1 MRWTPYAFPAAPT
14 DDSHQTHTTQ
24 QRLLVTLDGRTY
36 RLFRALPRREAL
48 SSGYPV
54 LYLLD
59 GNAAFEGLTPA
70 LLRKVPE
77 LLVVGVGYDTDQ
89 GFAVAD
95 RWLDYTPP
103 LGADGPV
110 PDPQRPERMA
120 GGADRFLSR
129 LIGPVRE
136 AAEQGVAVDSS
147 RRDLWGHSFGGLFV
161 LYTLFMAPE
170 AFRGF
175 CPVSPSLWWGGD
187 IMERLEAMA
196 AAPPTPPAHVLIMMG
211 DREVRSGQPP
221 PETPGP
227 APATLAM
234 IDRLRV
240 RQDLCVTARVLE
252 GMGHRAALFAS
263 LPHALRAFSDCSD
276 GGHAAS

>member
-1 MRWTPYAFPAAPT
+1 MTWIPHALPAAPADPSI
-14 DDSHQTHTTQ
+14 DDSRQTHTTQ
-24 QRLLVTLDGRTY
+24 RRPLVTPAGRTY
-36 RLFRALPRREAL
+36 RLFRAVPRRDAPR
-48 SSGYPV
+48 SGFPV

-70 LLRKVPE
+70 LLRTVPE

-103 LGADGPV
+103 LGAHGPV
-110 PDPQRPERMA
+110 PDPWRPERMA
-120 GGADRFLSR
+120 GGANLFLAS

-136 AAEQGVAVDSS
+136 AAEQGVVVDSS
-147 RRDLWGHSFGGLFV
+147 RRTLWGHSFGGLFV
-161 LYTLFMAPE
+161 LYTLFAAPG

-175 CPVSPSLWWGGD
+175 CPVSPSLWWGAD
-187 IMERLEAMA
+187 IMECLEATA
-196 AAPPTPPAHVLIMMG
+196 VASPTPPAHVLIMMG
-211 DREVRSGQPP
+211 DREVRSDQPP

-234 IDRLRV
+234 IDRLRL
-240 RQDLCVTARVLE
+240 RQDLCVMTRVLE

-263 LPHALRAFSDCSD
+263 LPFALSAFSGW
-276 GGHAAS
+276 GGSA